1 MDFTLSKEQRD
12 IVRAAREFAQGE
24 FPGRALEFDRSE
36 SFDLDIWRNACELG
50 FVGTFLAEEYGG
62 AGLGFLEHSLITEEF
77 WAVDPGCGQ
86 SVLAV
91 TFGAELLQ
99 LFGSEEQKQMVLPEL
114 VEGKA
119 IMCSCITEPEAGSDP
134 SRAATTAVRDGDGWL
149 INGAK
154 MFITNGTTAKY
165 SLIFAATDPDNP
177 DRHARHSFFLTPT
190 DVPGFAATKLHGKLG
205 IRASDTAEVALS
217 NLRVPEDALVGELG
231 QGFTQLM
238 AFFNRTR
245 LHICAQAVGLARGCL
260 EESVKHLRGR
270 VQFGQVLA
278 KFQANQF
285 KVAEMATKI
294 RASRNLYWEA
304 AWNVDR
310 GKVDHGLIAM
320 AKWFSARTAVEAA
333 DEALQ
338 IHGGYGYFDEYKV
351 QRLYRDAKILEIYE
365 GTKEV
370 EKIIVAGSLLG

>member
-24 FPGRALEFDRSE
+24 FPGRALEFDRE
-36 SFDLDIWRNACELG
+36 ETFDLDIWRTACELG

-91 TFGAELLQ
+91 TFGAELVQ
-99 LFGSEEQKQMVLPEL
+99 LFASEKQKQMVLPEL

-134 SRAATTAVRDGDGWL
+134 SRAATTAVKDGDGWV
-149 INGAK
+149 INGSK

-190 DVPGFAATKLHGKLG
+190 DVPGFQATKLTGKLG
-205 IRASDTAEVALS
+205 IRASDTAEVALT

-260 EESVKHLRGR
+260 EESVKHLKGR
-270 VQFGQVLA
+270 VQFGQALS

-285 KVAEMATKI
+285 KVAEMATRI

-351 QRLYRDAKILEIYE
+351 QRLYRDAKILELYE

-370 EKIIVAGSLLG
+370 EKIIVAGTILG

>member
-24 FPGRALEFDRSE
+24 FPGRALEFDRE
-36 SFDLDIWRNACELG
+36 ETFDLDIWRTACELG

-91 TFGAELLQ
+91 TFGAELVQ
-99 LFGSEEQKQMVLPEL
+99 LFASEEQKQMVLPEL

-134 SRAATTAVRDGDGWL
+134 SRAATTAVKDGDGWV
-149 INGAK
+149 INGSK

-190 DVPGFAATKLHGKLG
+190 DVPGFQATKLTGKLG
-205 IRASDTAEVALS
+205 IRASDTAEVALT

-260 EESVKHLRGR
+260 EESVKHLKGR
-270 VQFGQVLA
+270 VQFGQALS

-285 KVAEMATKI
+285 KVAEMATRI

-351 QRLYRDAKILEIYE
+351 QRLYRDAKILELYE

-370 EKIIVAGSLLG
+370 EKIIVAGTILG